1 MISLRSLRQTLT
13 RADGWL
19 AIIRIGI
26 GLWFLKSLFTKI
38 EWHALGGVLPF
49 PGPSARWATF
59 LPERLAE
66 YAAGNPIGWY
76 AAFLRDV
83 AIPNSAVFAG
93 LTAFGESAVGLGLT
107 FGLATRWAAAGG
119 AFLMASYFLAG
130 FWMGPS
136 QQGFHLLLFLCMASF
151 IGAGAGSVWGLD
163 GLVSRRRARSPL
175 PAPATVRKGAVLDP
189 GRLT

>member
-1 MISLRSLRQTLT
+1 MTSLLSLRQTLT
-13 RADGWL
+13 RAEGWL
-19 AIIRIGI
+19 AIIRIGV

-38 EWHALGGVLPF
+38 EWLALGGVVPF
-49 PGPSARWATF
+49 PGPSARWAAF

-83 AIPNSAVFAG
+83 AVPNSAAFAW
-93 LTAFGESAVGLGLT
+93 LTAFGESAVGLALT

-119 AFLMASYFLAG
+119 AFLMANYFLAG

-136 QQGFHLLLFLCMASF
+136 QQGFHLLLLVCMAAF
-151 IGAGAGSVWGLD
+151 IGADAGRVWGLD

-175 PAPATVRKGAVLDP
+175 PAPATAGTGAVLDA
-189 GRLT
+189 GRST